1 MEVMRHLPEC
11 PHHIITDTMSYIQ
24 VLGMLLA
31 VMALHVLA
39 VTLWNMSFLGHRHL
53 LRPKI
58 VCSIR
63 PSCWLRLSSPGMF
76 VCQVLQ

>member
-11 PHHIITDTMSYIQ
+11 PDHIIADTMSYIHA
-24 VLGMLLA
+24 LGVLLA
-31 VMALHVLA
+31 VMALYVLA
-39 VTLWNMSFLGHRHL
+39 VTLWDMAFLGHRHL

-58 VCSIR
+58 VHSIR
-63 PSCWLRLSSPGMF
+63 PSCWLRLSSPVRF